1 MSFVVVQIVVWL
13 CLIFRTSLRMSFLLW
28 RRTTRKFTEQA
39 LTQEEVVDLMKVP
52 LLAPSSR
59 NRQPLQYI
67 LVDNKDDLS
76 RLSEC
81 KPSGAQ
87 PLKHAALA
95 VVVLADS
102 NLSDT
107 WIEDASIASSMIL
120 LQAQALNLGA
130 CWIQIR
136 LRSFPDGTSAAE
148 IVRSIL
154 NIPDDINVL
163 SIIAIG
169 HKAAE
174 LPAYNDKDLKWEKVH
189 VDKF

>member
-1 MSFVVVQIVVWL
+1 MQTENNL
-13 CLIFRTSLRMSFLLW
+13 SFLDLVKK

-52 LLAPSSR
+52 LFAPSSR

-102 NLSDT
+102 NLSGT

-136 LRSFPDGTSAAE
+136 LRSFPDGTSAEE

-174 LPAYNDKDLKWEKVH
+174 LPAYNDEDLKWEKVH

>member
-1 MSFVVVQIVVWL
+1 MQTENNL
-13 CLIFRTSLRMSFLLW
+13 SFLDLVKK

-52 LLAPSSR
+52 LFAPSSR

-136 LRSFPDGTSAAE
+136 LR
-148 IVRSIL
+148 
-154 NIPDDINVL
+154 DDINVL

-174 LPAYNDKDLKWEKVH
+174 LPAYNDEDLKWEKVH

>member
-1 MSFVVVQIVVWL
+1 MQTENNL
-13 CLIFRTSLRMSFLLW
+13 SFLDLVKK
-28 RRTTRKFTEQA
+28 RRTIRKFTEQA

-136 LRSFPDGTSAAE
+136 LRSFPDGTSAEE

-169 HKAAE
+169 HKVAE
-174 LPAYNDKDLKWEKVH
+174 LPAYNDEDLKWEKVH

>member
-1 MSFVVVQIVVWL
+1 MQTENNL
-13 CLIFRTSLRMSFLLW
+13 SFLDLVKK
-28 RRTTRKFTEQA
+28 RRTIRKFTEQA

-136 LRSFPDGTSAAE
+136 LRSFPRRNKCRRNSKKH
-148 IVRSIL
+148 IKYSRRYKRSFNHCYRTQSRRASCL
-154 NIPDDINVL
+154 
-163 SIIAIG
+163 
-169 HKAAE
+169 
-174 LPAYNDKDLKWEKVH
+174 
-189 VDKF
+189 